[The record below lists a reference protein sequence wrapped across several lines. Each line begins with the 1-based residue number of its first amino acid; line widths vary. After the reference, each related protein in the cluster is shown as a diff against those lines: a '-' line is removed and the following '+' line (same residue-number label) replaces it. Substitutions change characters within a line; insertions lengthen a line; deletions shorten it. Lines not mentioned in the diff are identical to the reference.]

1 MRPGEVCRLR
11 PGDLDRSGDVWEFD
25 VQGHKTAHHGRKRTV
40 YIGPEAQTVLRP
52 YLLRA
57 ADQHCFSAAESR
69 EWWYQQAEAKR
80 VTPASCG
87 NARGRKHD
95 RKPTGEE
102 VSIAADVLRY
112 GQLWPERSSMAC
124 KKAWPAPKE
133 IRGDKAA
140 VKAWEDQHRW
150 SPNQLRHTRATE
162 VRRLYGLDAAQVI
175 LGHARADITQ
185 VYAEVDRQK
194 AIDITRKIG

>member
-1 MRPGEVCRLR
+1 MR
-11 PGDLDRSGDVWEFD
+11 
-25 VQGHKTAHHGRKRTV
+25 RT
-40 YIGPEAQTVLRP
+40 EAQAVLRP

-69 EWWYQQAEAKR
+69 EWWHQQKEAKR

-87 NARGRKHD
+87 NARGRKND
-95 RKPTGEE
+95 RKPPAKNSRLPRSFFDTASYGRA
-102 VSIAADVLRY
+102 IAT
-112 GQLWPERSSMAC
+112 AC
-124 KKAWPAPKE
+124 KKAWPAPEE

-194 AIDITRKIG
+194 AIEITRKIG